1 MVAPGSTVSAVA
13 GEHEDFDVEAWDRR
27 FFESPSTPVVRP
39 QVRTRRPD
47 PEPVPEPFEIEDLL
61 GGHTGAADAIAEEGF
76 PAFEHGQWT
85 VEGEIERFGAFGR
98 GAAHARGWKRGVA
111 FFLLALIVLPLLIEA
126 VQLASRL
133 VS

>member
-1 MVAPGSTVSAVA
+1 VT
-13 GEHEDFDVEAWDRR
+13 GEREDFDVEAWDRR
-27 FFESPSTPVVRP
+27 FFESPSAPVDRP
-39 QVRTRRPD
+39 RVRTRRPD
-47 PEPVPEPFEIEDLL
+47 PAPAPEPEPEQFEIEDLL
-61 GGHTGAADAIAEEGF
+61 GDQTGAADAIAEEGF
-76 PAFEHGQWT
+76 PAFQHGQWT

-98 GAAHARGWKRGVA
+98 GATRARGWKRGAA